1 MDFRGSILSRGF
13 NALKHEF
20 LKDTCDR
27 ITLTKKALYTLLC
40 IVIDGI
46 HCSQNLQR
54 LNSEGRLKFFILFV
68 YKDEI
73 INHHIR
79 YLDIIEGCER

>member
-1 MDFRGSILSRGF
+1 
-13 NALKHEF
+13 
-20 LKDTCDR
+20 
-27 ITLTKKALYTLLC
+27 LLC

-46 HCSQNLQR
+46 HCSQNPQR